1 MVRKEL
7 QLPAGF
13 ELVQPDRQVIK
24 EGDLDDVRGTW
35 LPSGNGELKKRT
47 YFLFNDLLMKG
58 QLATGADAP
67 CAYRGMI
74 KIDHTSII
82 CRGRARM
89 HQKWYPAFSLRGRG
103 EGDGDEWVMLAET
116 NDDREEWVSALN
128 RCRNWKHSFAV
139 DYAKKMALEQA
150 AKDKEVA
157 QREKTNKRAARRAS
171 LEPGLNA
178 YSLDRFDEFLA
189 AQAGAAHSASTT
201 ASQSEP
207 EPEPEPEPG
216 AGAGAGGGRTRQS
229 TESAL
234 EDIDHALAQSLSSIA
249 TTATAGAAK
258 SSDEEEDEMPTVTC
272 VPLPL
277 GVCLPVCLPACQ
289 PACRCL
295 RLNIVMRS
303 DASCT
308 ERYTVVARG

>member
-1 MVRKEL
+1 
-7 QLPAGF
+7 
-13 ELVQPDRQVIK
+13 
-24 EGDLDDVRGTW
+24 
-35 LPSGNGELKKRT
+35 
-47 YFLFNDLLMKG
+47 
-58 QLATGADAP
+58 
-67 CAYRGMI
+67 MI

-216 AGAGAGGGRTRQS
+216 AGAGAGAGAGGGRTRQS